1 MLTQNT
7 IYLSD
12 LDSVISGQSDW
23 SALDGRSFL
32 IIGASGMIGTF
43 FIDVLM
49 RRNFKFNA
57 KIEVFAMGRNKEH
70 LLQRFS
76 HYQNSPMFHFV
87 VANVTKALPDE
98 LQTDYI
104 INAASNTHPRA
115 YATDPIGT
123 ITTNFFGNDQV
134 LKHAVTHPT
143 QRILFLS
150 SVEVYG
156 ENRGDVTKFPENYSG
171 YLDSNTLRAGYPE
184 SKRVSEAL
192 CQAYI
197 SKYHLNIVIP
207 RLSRVF
213 GPSMKLN
220 DSKASSQFIL
230 KAVNK
235 ENIILKS
242 QGSQY
247 YSYAYVA
254 DVVSALLFLLVRG
267 KNGEAYNVANPELD
281 IHLKDFAGE
290 LAKVVNR
297 KVVYNLPDA
306 TELAGY
312 SKVTKAVLDTKKI
325 NKLGWEPLFGRE
337 ASLKHT
343 IEILRSELEV
353 NAKD

>member
-76 HYQNSPMFHFV
+76 HYQNSPMFHVV
-87 VANVTKALPDE
+87 VANVTNALPDE

-197 SKYHLNIVIP
+197 AKYHLNIVIP

-213 GPSMKLN
+213 GPSMKL
-220 DSKASSQFIL
+220 
-230 KAVNK
+230 
-235 ENIILKS
+235 
-242 QGSQY
+242 
-247 YSYAYVA
+247 VA

-290 LAKVVNR
+290 LARVVNR

-312 SKVTKAVLDTKKI
+312 SKVTRAVLDTKKI

-337 ASLKHT
+337 VSLKHT